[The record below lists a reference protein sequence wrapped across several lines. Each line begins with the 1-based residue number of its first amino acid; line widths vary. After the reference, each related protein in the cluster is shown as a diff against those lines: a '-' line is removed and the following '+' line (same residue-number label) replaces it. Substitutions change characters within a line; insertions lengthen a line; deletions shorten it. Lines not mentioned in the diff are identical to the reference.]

1 MIAYSA
7 FDQFEIIRLFP
18 LHLFGNFDISLTNST
33 VFMLLAVGTFYWLY
47 LLNVEQGPLVPGRW
61 QSIIELA
68 YENMLEVVK
77 DNIGSKGFHYFPFIF
92 TLFIFLAM
100 MNLFGIVPYTF
111 TPTSHIAVTFGLS
124 LSIFLGVTLL
134 GFVNY
139 QSNYLSM
146 FMPAGAP
153 MAMAPFLVV
162 IEIVSHVAKAIS
174 LGVRLA
180 ANITA
185 GHLLFAIL
193 SGFCWTMLT
202 AGGLLA
208 VLSAFPIL
216 IVIFITGLEMAVA
229 LIQAYVFSLLTSIY
243 ISESIDLH

>member
-1 MIAYSA
+1 
-7 FDQFEIIRLFP
+7 
-18 LHLFGNFDISLTNST
+18 
-33 VFMLLAVGTFYWLY
+33 MLG
-47 LLNVEQGPLVPGRW
+47 
-61 QSIIELA
+61 
-68 YENMLEVVK
+68 VVK
-77 DNIGSKGFHYFPFIF
+77 DNIGSKGFQYFPFIF

-100 MNLFGIVPYTF
+100 INMFGIVPYTF

-153 MAMAPFLVV
+153 MVMTPFLVV

-193 SGFCWTMLT
+193 SGFC
-202 AGGLLA
+202 
-208 VLSAFPIL
+208 
-216 IVIFITGLEMAVA
+216 
-229 LIQAYVFSLLTSIY
+229 
-243 ISESIDLH
+243 

>member
-1 MIAYSA
+1 
-7 FDQFEIIRLFP
+7 
-18 LHLFGNFDISLTNST
+18 
-33 VFMLLAVGTFYWLY
+33 MLG
-47 LLNVEQGPLVPGRW
+47 
-61 QSIIELA
+61 
-68 YENMLEVVK
+68 VVK
-77 DNIGSKGFHYFPFIF
+77 DNIGSKGFQYFPFIF

-100 MNLFGIVPYTF
+100 INMFGIVPYTF

-153 MAMAPFLVV
+153 MVMAPFLVV

-193 SGFCWTMLT
+193 SGFC
-202 AGGLLA
+202 
-208 VLSAFPIL
+208 
-216 IVIFITGLEMAVA
+216 
-229 LIQAYVFSLLTSIY
+229 
-243 ISESIDLH
+243 